1 VPSAST
7 PEPAPGKPL
16 PDVVAPGLDVL
27 FCGINPSLV
36 SAARGHHFAR
46 PGNRFWPA
54 LHLAGLTPRRLDP
67 EEDRELLHYGLGV
80 TNLVD
85 RPTRTAAELD
95 ADELRA
101 GAAALE
107 GLVAR
112 YRPAA
117 VAVLGISAWRLAFG
131 PADGIGPQG
140 RRIVG
145 TAAWVLPN
153 PSGLNAH
160 YQLPQLARCYAQLRP
175 AGPAIDAPGPSP
187 R

>member
-1 VPSAST
+1 VRG
-7 PEPAPGKPL
+7 PAAGKPL
-16 PDVVAPGLDVL
+16 PDVVAPGLHVL
-27 FCGINPSLV
+27 FCGINPSLM

-54 LHLAGLTPRRLDP
+54 LHLAGLTPRRLVP
-67 EEDRELLHYGLGV
+67 EEDRELLRYGLGV

-95 ADELRA
+95 AGELRA

-107 GLVAR
+107 ALVTR

-131 PADGIGPQG
+131 AGDGLGPQ
-140 RRIVG
+140 RSRIG
-145 TAAWVLPN
+145 GAATWVLPN

-160 YQLPQLARCYAQLRP
+160 YQLPQLARCYGELRP
-175 AGPAIDAPGPSP
+175 GRSRASDAPEPP
-187 R
+187 AR